1 MFVKKAFAYQLGR
14 AGIEY
19 KINKLRGEY
28 ILFNGRNTVVTTEI
42 LGPDS

>member
-1 MFVKKAFAYQLGR
+1 MYVKKAFANQFGR

-19 KINKLRGEY
+19 KINKLRGEN
-28 ILFNGRNTVVTTEI
+28 ILFNGHNLLVMAGI

>member
-1 MFVKKAFAYQLGR
+1 VNKAFADQLGR

-19 KINKLRGEY
+19 KINKFRGEN
-28 ILFNGRNTVVTTEI
+28 ILFNARNLVIMTGI